1 MQSGIHL
8 AAEFVSHSFSSMPHF
23 SSLLTVRRWAFLAG
37 LLAVGLANAR
47 AITDLGTNAPG
58 DGIPDGLND
67 VWQNFFDGW
76 GLAPLEDGDG
86 DGISNLAESIAGTDP
101 NNPNDGMKMSRV
113 EVSSESFVFSFV
125 AERAKNYRIL
135 SSSAPG
141 ASGWTPVEG
150 SAFLSPLD
158 HQLSTISIPR
168 SPGPGDRFFRL
179 EVEDN
184 DADADGVS
192 DWAEW
197 RRGTDSD
204 TRAEVTGEFSLD
216 LADQPIFAESFTHGS
231 RFQSDRMVVQN
242 GFISSPPGENWAQAT
257 YFFDDPPD
265 VRDGDIVVYWGF
277 KSVAAAGPEE
287 SKLYMYL
294 NFTDVPVL
302 TYPEPARVAL
312 NVRPG
317 TWGVLYCDPGWQLP
331 NDPDLAVEPPFA
343 TFPNPQVV
351 EKFRVIIHWAG
362 GDNVTVTPAIW
373 NRTAG
378 SWQPFTL
385 RDQPQLGPAVMNLS
399 IATHLFGNTVFKSLF
414 FQAYDT
420 YPKLDSVL
428 VTVRPAP

>member
-1 MQSGIHL
+1 
-8 AAEFVSHSFSSMPHF
+8 MPHF
-23 SSLLTVRRWAFLAG
+23 PFPMTARRWALSAV
-37 LLAVGLANAR
+37 LLGVGLGDIH
-47 AITDLGTNAPG
+47 AITDTGTNAPG

-76 GLAPLEDGDG
+76 GLAPLADEDG
-86 DGISNLAESIAGTDP
+86 DGISNVAESIAGTNPKD
-101 NNPNDGMKMSRV
+101 PNDGVKVSQV
-113 EVSSESFVFSFV
+113 EMVGESIVFSFV
-125 AERAKNYRIL
+125 AERTKKYRIL
-135 SSSAPG
+135 SSSTPG

-150 SAFLSPLD
+150 STFLSPLD
-158 HQLSTISIPR
+158 HQLSTIAIPR
-168 SPGPGDRFFRL
+168 LPVLADHFFRL
-179 EVEDN
+179 EVEEN
-184 DADADGVS
+184 DADADGVA

-204 TRAEVTGEFSLD
+204 TLAEVTGEFSLD
-216 LADQPIFAESFTHGS
+216 PADQPIFAESFTHGS
-231 RFQSDRMVVQN
+231 RFQSDRMVAQN
-242 GFISSPPGENWAQAT
+242 GFISSPPGENWAQIT

-287 SKLYMYL
+287 SKFYMYL

-331 NDPDLAVEPPFA
+331 NDPNLFVEPPFA

-351 EKFRVIIHWAG
+351 EKFCMIVHWAG
-362 GDNVTVTPAIW
+362 GDSVTVTPAIW

-378 SWQPFTL
+378 LWQPFTL
-385 RDQPQLGPAVMNLS
+385 RDEPQLGPAVMNLS

-420 YPKLDSVL
+420 YPELDSVL
-428 VTVRPAP
+428 VTVRPTP